1 MGFSSPFP
9 THPSLRFSNY
19 VPRTR
24 VQPGRSPGAP
34 PGRSL
39 QQSFA
44 GHLLWAGACL
54 GAGQHRI
61 PALSAPRLEANVAV
75 KQTAAAQGEQV
86 LGSSPAAGGA
96 TEPCG
101 VGEMGGGGLSPA
113 RPLSRPLGESQPPTP
128 PRAARTRGR
137 SADSGCVGPPSPH
150 PREPPS
156 PPPAPGESRL
166 LPPALQC
173 QPLFGKCRALSD
185 RSSHKLLVSVM
196 LTDSQMCVR
205 VGKLRGAP
213 ARAWLQNRRV
223 PRLRP
228 GVGTGAGG
236 LQEHPADLKTPVPAD
251 PSAPAPLPAQ
261 DWHRGLWPAQTLAEW
276 ALKPSRWASAPP
288 FLKGTL

>member
-1 MGFSSPFP
+1 MPLPSEPSTRLFFYVPTCGDLMGAGALREGWKGSVGFSSPFP

-75 KQTAAAQGEQV
+75 KQTAAAQGE
-86 LGSSPAAGGA
+86 
-96 TEPCG
+96 
-101 VGEMGGGGLSPA
+101 
-113 RPLSRPLGESQPPTP
+113 SQPPTP

-156 PPPAPGESRL
+156 PPAAPGESRL

-251 PSAPAPLPAQ
+251 PSAPAPLLAQ

>member
-9 THPSLRFSNY
+9 THPSLRFSNH

-39 QQSFA
+39 QQSFT

-61 PALSAPRLEANVAV
+61 PALSAPRLEANMAV

-96 TEPCG
+96 GEPCG
-101 VGEMGGGGLSPA
+101 VGEMGGGGLPFSSSRREPA
-113 RPLSRPLGESQPPTP
+113 PHPTP
-128 PRAARTRGR
+128 SCQDPRPQCRLWLGGT
-137 SADSGCVGPPSPH
+137 PSPH

-173 QPLFGKCRALSD
+173 QPPFGKCRALSD
-185 RSSHKLLVSVM
+185 LSSHKLLASVM

-205 VGKLRGAP
+205 VGKLRGTP

-251 PSAPAPLPAQ
+251 PRAPAPLPAQ
-261 DWHRGLWPAQTLAEW
+261 DWHRGLWPAQALAEW